1 VMARLEP
8 PFLVV
13 GHIKKVHGTKGE
25 VFVRPLTDHPEST
38 FAPGVILYLGDEG
51 GDGPDPTWP
60 SVAVEGVRPF
70 RNGFLLRF
78 PGLLDRTG
86 AEALQGR
93 YLFRPRSDL
102 EALEEGEL
110 FYHQLLGM
118 KVVTTTGEEVGEVVE
133 VFELQPADLLQVR
146 GPVGTHHIPF
156 LKSIVRGVDVENG
169 VLVVDLPEGL
179 LDLA

>member
-1 VMARLEP
+1 MVRLDP
-8 PFLVV
+8 PYLVV

-51 GDGPDPTWP
+51 GEGPDRTWP
-60 SVAVEGVRPF
+60 SLAVEGVRPF
-70 RNGFLLRF
+70 RNGFLLRL
-78 PGLLDRTG
+78 PGLTDRTG

-102 EALEEGEL
+102 EALEDGEF
-110 FYHQLLGM
+110 FYHQLLGIT
-118 KVVTTTGEEVGEVVE
+118 VVTAAGEEVGEVVE

-146 GPVGTHHIPF
+146 GPGGTHHIPF
-156 LKSIVRGVDVENG
+156 LKSIVRRVDVEG
-169 VLVVDLPEGL
+169 GILVVDPPEGL